1 MKQKRFLTSTQA
13 ANYLGLSRPT
23 LYKLAEMKEIAHYK
37 ILGVIRF
44 IQQDL
49 DNYLK
54 HVRIEATRT
63 PRRRRKS

>member
-37 ILGVIRF
+37 ILGVIRL